1 MLKKLVV
8 LCFVAIV
15 AISFSG
21 CATFGK
27 KKDLEIQGLKNQ
39 VTALESQLQSKDQ
52 EINGLKEE
60 LSKAAQEKAE
70 LSQNRG
76 ILEPKSRPNNKQV
89 QLALQ
94 NAGYNPG
101 KIDGRIGKQTR
112 EAIKAFQKANNI
124 PANGKVGKR
133 TWELLR
139 GYLTSKVK

>member
-1 MLKKLVV
+1 MFKRVIGF
-8 LCFVAIV
+8 CFVV
-15 AISFSG
+15 VMAISFSG

-39 VTALESQLQSKDQ
+39 VSALESQLQSKDQ

-60 LSKAAQEKAE
+60 LDRAAQEKNN

-76 ILEPKSRPNNKQV
+76 IFEAKSRPSNKQI
-89 QLALQ
+89 QLALR

-101 KIDGRIGKQTR
+101 KVDGRLGKQTR

-124 PANGKVGKR
+124 PADGKVGKQ
-133 TWELLR
+133 TWEALK
-139 GYLTSKVK
+139 GSLTNKVK